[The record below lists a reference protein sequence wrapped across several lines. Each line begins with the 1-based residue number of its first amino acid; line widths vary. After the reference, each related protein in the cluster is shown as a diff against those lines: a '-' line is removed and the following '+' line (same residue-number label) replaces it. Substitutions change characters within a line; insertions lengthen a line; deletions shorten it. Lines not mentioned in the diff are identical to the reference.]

1 MKFTRNDARLG
12 NSSELWYGKT
22 EKIVRL
28 ASPRENNRLLSI
40 ELSLISCDLRA
51 RFFPLYTNQGEI
63 PSDRGG
69 EFPHEIFLPKM
80 GMELK
85 VLTSE
90 DALLEAH

>member
-1 MKFTRNDARLG
+1 MWFARTIF
-12 NSSELWYGKT
+12 SS
-22 EKIVRL
+22 
-28 ASPRENNRLLSI
+28 
-40 ELSLISCDLRA
+40 
-51 RFFPLYTNQGEI
+51 LYKSGEI